1 MGRRDL
7 LTSDEVADALAAL
20 PGWSLVDGRLHTELT
35 FADFAGAFAFMTAVA
50 AVAEELDHHPDW
62 SNVWNRVTVD
72 LWTHDQGG
80 LTGLDLE
87 LATRMAALVTDA
99 TRP

>member
-7 LTSDEVADALAAL
+7 LTPDQVVAAL
-20 PGWSLVDGRLHTELT
+20 EDLPDWSLVDGRLHAEFR
-35 FADFAGAFAFMTAVA
+35 FADFAAAFAFMTAVA
-50 AVAEELDHHPDW
+50 PVAEELDHHPDW

-80 LTGLDLE
+80 LTGLDVD
-87 LATRMAALVTDA
+87 LARRMSVLADGDL
-99 TRP
+99 RP